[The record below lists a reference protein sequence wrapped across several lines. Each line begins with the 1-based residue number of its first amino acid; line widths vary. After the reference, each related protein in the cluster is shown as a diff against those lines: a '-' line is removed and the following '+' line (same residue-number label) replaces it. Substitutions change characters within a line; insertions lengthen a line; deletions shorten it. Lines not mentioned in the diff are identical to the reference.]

1 MGDEVYFN
9 QNELIKIDKEVI
21 VALKAKA
28 KKNASGKYRL
38 CMQHSSEDKLHEMFI
53 VRSKGDY

>member
-28 KKNASGKYRL
+28 KKNASGKYR
-38 CMQHSSEDKLHEMFI
+38 
-53 VRSKGDY
+53 